1 MNETTLQSILQN
13 GELIEELSD
22 GQFTGGI
29 YSQKWRYNDTDYELW
44 FDEDGAFEF
53 QVYKSPEQ
61 YQQEIAAMVKTWIE
75 AGNKLE

>member
-1 MNETTLQSILQN
+1 MSEVTLHDVLEDGYYIN
-13 GELIEELSD
+13 ELSD

-29 YSQKWRYNDTDYELW
+29 YSQKWRYNDTDYELL